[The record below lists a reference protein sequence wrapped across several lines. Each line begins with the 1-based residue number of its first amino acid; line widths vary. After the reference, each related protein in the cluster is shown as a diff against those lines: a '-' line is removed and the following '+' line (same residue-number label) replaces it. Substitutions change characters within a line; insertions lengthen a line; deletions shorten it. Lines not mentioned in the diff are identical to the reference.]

1 MTHTL
6 VGREVER
13 ESDYMQTGEELHEG
27 CEKRVRKHK
36 EIVIICREWE
46 EAFKLSLKRE

>member
-1 MTHTL
+1 MIHNL

-13 ESDYMQTGEELHEG
+13 ESNYILMGEELHEG
-27 CEKRVRKHK
+27 CAKRVRKHK

-46 EAFKLSLKRE
+46 EALKLSLKRE